1 MSVYGYIRVSSK
13 DQKEDRQQIAL
24 KEVGVNLQNIYVD
37 KQSGKDFNRPQYKKM
52 LRKLKKDDLLYI
64 KSIDRLG
71 RNYAEI
77 LQQWRILTKEK
88 GVDIVVLDMPLLDT
102 RRGKDL
108 MGTFLSDIVLQ
119 VLSFVA
125 ENERTNI
132 KQRQAEGIAAAKAQG
147 IKFGRPPLPLP
158 DNFYEVHKAWRSKKI
173 TLKQAAAAC
182 NMPVGT
188 FYVCSSYKS
197 NRGTCSAHY
206 IREDTLRDLILERIL
221 AVNAYIRNDVDGF
234 KEEWLRCRQEDW
246 EEGIRED
253 KRKVAAA
260 KKRCADLDILISRL
274 YEDSVLGNL
283 PAERYRKM
291 SAEYEAEQKR
301 LQDEI
306 AIREGWVEEQE
317 DMSHGLDS
325 FVEMVN
331 KYVDMT
337 ELTQT
342 IVNEYIRKIEVF
354 ASDKSSGKRK
364 QKIKIYWNFVD
375 ELDLEIFS
383 QPIVYE
389 RITKQTQNMQK
400 RRDLR
405 VTPFSAQ
412 IVTCRC

>member
-24 KEVGVNLQNIYVD
+24 KEVGVELPNIYVD

-52 LRKLKKDDLLYI
+52 LLKLKKDDLLYI

-71 RNYAEI
+71 RNYEEI

-188 FYVCSSYKS
+188 FYGK
-197 NRGTCSAHY
+197 A
-206 IREDTLRDLILERIL
+206 
-221 AVNAYIRNDVDGF
+221 
-234 KEEWLRCRQEDW
+234 
-246 EEGIRED
+246 
-253 KRKVAAA
+253 RKFENVA
-260 KKRCADLDILISRL
+260 
-274 YEDSVLGNL
+274 
-283 PAERYRKM
+283 
-291 SAEYEAEQKR
+291 
-301 LQDEI
+301 
-306 AIREGWVEEQE
+306 
-317 DMSHGLDS
+317 
-325 FVEMVN
+325 
-331 KYVDMT
+331 
-337 ELTQT
+337 
-342 IVNEYIRKIEVF
+342 
-354 ASDKSSGKRK
+354 
-364 QKIKIYWNFVD
+364 
-375 ELDLEIFS
+375 
-383 QPIVYE
+383 
-389 RITKQTQNMQK
+389 
-400 RRDLR
+400 
-405 VTPFSAQ
+405 
-412 IVTCRC
+412 